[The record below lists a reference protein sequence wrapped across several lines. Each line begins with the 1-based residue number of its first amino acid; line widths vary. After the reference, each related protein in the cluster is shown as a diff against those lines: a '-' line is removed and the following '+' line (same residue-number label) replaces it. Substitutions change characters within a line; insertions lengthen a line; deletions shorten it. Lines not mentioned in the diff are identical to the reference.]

1 MGTHPIFESDFD
13 CLTEKKK
20 MSESEFSRMLRL
32 KREERLKKYTDSND
46 PVHQL
51 DTKIQ
56 AKRVPLLA
64 TENNSPSKKKTSS
77 TTTIDPTAKAQRKEK
92 LALLAANIRSM
103 ERADRGESPS
113 PPPPQQQQ
121 QQQRKRTSGEGEGT
135 TSASIEAS
143 PRKKKNSKWAAL
155 AAERQGWDADF
166 KGDNVMETSTAII
179 VQKKEMKEQLSARHM
194 VTAALARAGKEQS
207 PVLEQ
212 ASAIEQLKKKRTKPK
227 TEQEPNSVE
236 RSERVANLIAGWG
249 TPVKTAPSTPRQDNL
264 PAKVKETRLSVSE
277 TSPA

>member
-13 CLTEKKK
+13 CLTERKKKKK

-51 DTKIQ
+51 DTKVQ

-92 LALLAANIRSM
+92 LARLAANIRSV

-113 PPPPQQQQ
+113 PPPQQQ

-236 RSERVANLIAGWG
+236 R
-249 TPVKTAPSTPRQDNL
+249 
-264 PAKVKETRLSVSE
+264 
-277 TSPA
+277 

>member
-13 CLTEKKK
+13 CLTERKKTK

-92 LALLAANIRSM
+92 LARLAANIRSM

-121 QQQRKRTSGEGEGT
+121 QRKRTSGEGEGP
-135 TSASIEAS
+135 TSASIENS
-143 PRKKKNSKWAAL
+143 P
-155 AAERQGWDADF
+155 
-166 KGDNVMETSTAII
+166 
-179 VQKKEMKEQLSARHM
+179 
-194 VTAALARAGKEQS
+194 
-207 PVLEQ
+207 
-212 ASAIEQLKKKRTKPK
+212 
-227 TEQEPNSVE
+227 
-236 RSERVANLIAGWG
+236 
-249 TPVKTAPSTPRQDNL
+249 
-264 PAKVKETRLSVSE
+264 
-277 TSPA
+277 